1 MAEKVFAE
9 LDVDDLYHALEKELG
24 ADIATVL
31 RVEHIS
37 GEDFLELTE
46 KEVDKMFSKLGQK
59 KKVLRFIK
67 RKHAPTSEVC
77 NYTHLQTPT
86 EKTQRHRNYIATTI
100 HLRIMGL
107 CSY

>member
-1 MAEKVFAE
+1 MAEKVFTE
-9 LDVDDLYHALEKELG
+9 LDVDDLYHTLEKELG

-31 RVEHIS
+31 RDEDIS

-67 RKHAPTSEVC
+67 RKHAPTSEVG
-77 NYTHLQTPT
+77 NYTH
-86 EKTQRHRNYIATTI
+86 
-100 HLRIMGL
+100 
-107 CSY
+107 